1 MFVMLL
7 VYYKLY
13 FTYTLSR
20 FLFDQSN
27 VCKDFS
33 ILEPLVIQCI
43 PLPKKKYRHT
53 RIRILGTLEEVEQVL
68 IPGWF
73 KIISSRESIHARTC
87 VYRSSNARCKIEKFS
102 HSKQKVYRKNVRLES
117 LQD

>member
-43 PLPKKKYRHT
+43 PLPKKIYRHT
-53 RIRILGTLEEVEQVL
+53 RIRILGTLEKVEQYL
-68 IPGWF
+68 SPDGSKLSF
-73 KIISSRESIHARTC
+73 LGKSIHARTC
-87 VYRSSNARCKIEKFS
+87 AYRSSNARCKIEKFS

>member
-1 MFVMLL
+1 MLL

-53 RIRILGTLEEVEQVL
+53 RIRILGTLEEVEQYL
-68 IPGWF
+68 SPDG
-73 KIISSRESIHARTC
+73 
-87 VYRSSNARCKIEKFS
+87 
-102 HSKQKVYRKNVRLES
+102 SKLSLLGKAYMLE
-117 LQD
+117 LVCIGQAMQGAK

>member
-1 MFVMLL
+1 MLL

-53 RIRILGTLEEVEQVL
+53 RIRILGTLEEVEQYL
-68 IPGWF
+68 SPDG
-73 KIISSRESIHARTC
+73 
-87 VYRSSNARCKIEKFS
+87 
-102 HSKQKVYRKNVRLES
+102 SKLSFLGKAYMLELVRIG
-117 LQD
+117 QAMQGAK

>member
-13 FTYTLSR
+13 VTYTLSR

-53 RIRILGTLEEVEQVL
+53 RIRILGTLEEVEQYL
-68 IPGWF
+68 SPDG
-73 KIISSRESIHARTC
+73 
-87 VYRSSNARCKIEKFS
+87 
-102 HSKQKVYRKNVRLES
+102 SKLSFLGKAYMLELVRIG
-117 LQD
+117 QAMQGAK

>member
-43 PLPKKKYRHT
+43 PLQKKKYRHT
-53 RIRILGTLEEVEQVL
+53 RIRILGTLEEVEQYL
-68 IPGWF
+68 SPDG
-73 KIISSRESIHARTC
+73 
-87 VYRSSNARCKIEKFS
+87 
-102 HSKQKVYRKNVRLES
+102 SKLSLLGKAYMLE
-117 LQD
+117 LVCIGQAMQGAK

>member
-1 MFVMLL
+1 MI
-7 VYYKLY
+7 
-13 FTYTLSR
+13 
-20 FLFDQSN
+20 QSN

-53 RIRILGTLEEVEQVL
+53 RIRILGTLEEVEQYLSPDGSKLSLLGKAYMLELVC
-68 IPGWF
+68 IGQAMQG
-73 KIISSRESIHARTC
+73 E
-87 VYRSSNARCKIEKFS
+87 IEKFS

>member
-53 RIRILGTLEEVEQVL
+53 RIRILGTLEEVEQYL
-68 IPGWF
+68 SPDG
-73 KIISSRESIHARTC
+73 
-87 VYRSSNARCKIEKFS
+87 
-102 HSKQKVYRKNVRLES
+102 SKLSLLGKAYMLE
-117 LQD
+117 LVCIGQAMQGAK